1 MRDLTTNEIEEVS
14 GGPIGGGIVGGPGPT
29 PGFFGQNIGG
39 PDPGLIEQVIDAVE
53 EIIEFIDDLFGG

>member
-1 MRDLTTNEIEEVS
+1 MRDLTTSEIEVVS
-14 GGPIGGGIVGGPGPT
+14 GGPVGGGISGGGMT